1 MQVGD
6 LVKHKDQ
13 RWSDF
18 VGVVVRCIAGTDR
31 RKVIYWNNGQSVS
44 LSERDLEVVCKS
56 ET

>member
-31 RKVIYWNNGQSVS
+31 RKIIYWNNGQSVS
-44 LSERDLEVVCKS
+44 LPERDLETLCK
-56 ET
+56 